1 MPANLE
7 NSAVTT
13 GLEKVSF
20 HSNSKN
26 SQCQRMF
33 KLLDNCAHFTCQLI
47 SHDQNPSSQ
56 YSLCEPRTSRCTSWI
71 QKRQRNQ
78 KSNYQHSLD
87 HGESKEVKKK
97 KSTFASLTTL
107 KSLTVWMTTNCGKC
121 LNRREYFN
129 CLLRNPYAGQE
140 AMLEPDMEQW
150 TGSKLG
156 KEYVKAVYCHSA
168 YLTYHVKYRVHHV
181 KYWAG

>member
-1 MPANLE
+1 MPENLE
-7 NSAVTT
+7 KSAEAR

-20 HSNSKN
+20 HSNIKEG
-26 SQCQRMF
+26 QCQRMF
-33 KLLDNCAHFTCQLI
+33 QLPYNVTHQQ
-47 SHDQNPSSQ
+47 SNAQNPPSQ
-56 YSLCEPRTSRCTSWI
+56 ALAICEPRTSRCTSWI